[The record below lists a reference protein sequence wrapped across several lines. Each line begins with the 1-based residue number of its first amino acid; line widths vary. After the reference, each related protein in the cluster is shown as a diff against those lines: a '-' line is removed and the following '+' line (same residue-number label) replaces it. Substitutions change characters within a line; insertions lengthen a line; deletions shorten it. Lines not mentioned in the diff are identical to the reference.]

1 MMACVDDDRGV
12 ATVWAAGA
20 IAVLLSLAVFGLHL
34 GEAVVVRHQ
43 VESAADLA
51 ALAGA
56 GQVLAGEQ
64 YACAQARRVTDRMRV
79 RLVSCQTRGWD
90 VLVDLAAQPAGWLGG
105 LGAATGRARAGPT
118 GTAGDYPES
127 SADGSASSTASSTVI
142 APALSSGSLPL
153 PHLGDCT
160 QEGQPAGH
168 SHAAMAS
175 RVAVSQGRS
184 AA

>member
-1 MMACVDDDRGV
+1 MTVCVDDDRGV

-20 IAVLLSLAVFGLHL
+20 IAVLVSMAVFGLHL
-34 GEAVVVRHQ
+34 GEAVIIRHQ

-56 GQVLAGEQ
+56 AQVLAGEQ
-64 YACAQARRVTDRMRV
+64 YACAQGRRVTDRMRV
-79 RLVSCQTRGWD
+79 RLVSCQTRGRD
-90 VLVDLAAQPAGWLGG
+90 VLVELTAQPAGWLGG
-105 LGAATGRARAGPT
+105 LGAATSRARAGPV
-118 GTAGDYPES
+118 GYPES
-127 SADGSASSTASSTVI
+127 PAEGSAASTASSTVI

-175 RVAVSQGRS
+175 RVALSQGRS
-184 AA
+184 AE